1 MQEKVGNTMRY
12 MLFAFIFILTQ
23 SSADVSMLPSDK
35 ERPRPEH
42 PIVKPPEKPE
52 KPYKRIHRHYYY
64 TNIISECDK
73 YIEIIE
79 KRDQEIKALKEELNR
94 LRSVE
99 QSQLRKELKDEYKRE
114 MKKFE
119 NRQKHMESR
128 SKAVISN

>member
-1 MQEKVGNTMRY
+1 MQAKAGKTMRY
-12 MLFAFIFILTQ
+12 ILFAFIFILTQ
-23 SSADVSMLPSDK
+23 SSAEISMLPSDK

-42 PIVKPPEKPE
+42 PIVKPPEKPD
-52 KPYKRIHRHYYY
+52 KPHKRIHRHYYY

-79 KRDQEIKALKEELNR
+79 KRDEEIKALKEELYR

-99 QSQLRKELKDEYKRE
+99 QSELRKELKEEYKRE

-119 NRQKHMESR
+119 NRQSQK
-128 SKAVISN
+128 

>member
-1 MQEKVGNTMRY
+1 MRY

-119 NRQKHMESR
+119 NRQKHLESK
-128 SKAVISN
+128 SKAVISDSQIE

>member
-1 MQEKVGNTMRY
+1 MRY
-12 MLFAFIFILTQ
+12 ILFAFIFILTQ
-23 SSADVSMLPSDK
+23 SSAEVSMLPSDK
-35 ERPRPEH
+35 EHPRPEH
-42 PIVKPPEKPE
+42 PIVKPPEKPD

-79 KRDQEIKALKEELNR
+79 KRDEEIKALKEELYR

-99 QSQLRKELKDEYKRE
+99 QSELRKELKEEYKRE

-119 NRQKHMESR
+119 NRQSHMESK
-128 SKAVISN
+128 SKAVISDSPIE